1 MYARLRNLSGLLAPY
16 DAQKH
21 QDRQDDRDQ
30 DSLAP
35 SNPCPPCPSQQSA
48 LFFYIFNSRCF
59 YFNHFNIFVVN
70 HHRRATRSTIAS
82 FKEAVNSN
90 VLESGYL
97 VQRYE
102 KTQAIF

>member
-35 SNPCPPCPSQQSA
+35 SKPCSSQH
-48 LFFYIFNSRCF
+48 FFYIFNSRCF

-90 VLESGYL
+90 VTLES
-97 VQRYE
+97 R
-102 KTQAIF
+102 